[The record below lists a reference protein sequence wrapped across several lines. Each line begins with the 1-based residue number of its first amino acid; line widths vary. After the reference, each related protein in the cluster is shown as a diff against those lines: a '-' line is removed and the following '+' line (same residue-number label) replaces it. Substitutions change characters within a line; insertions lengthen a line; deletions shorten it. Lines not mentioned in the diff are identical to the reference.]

1 MHRGQPVRW
10 IEIPVHQAPSS
21 KCLRLHIE
29 NLRRQQD
36 DVIRVCVLRRT
47 NDREENANY
56 HRKVIFDTWFG
67 LIHRQLL
74 VCFLKVYIC
83 CSPIAARKWKR
94 RELCEIRSI
103 WSVRKETVS
112 VTQSRDT
119 QLDGG
124 NFVVYKISE
133 NGLEPIKMTHAAGE
147 ESLPAGRTAAA
158 KQALDA
164 KMMHMHE
171 NAGSVDKGLTEFSGL
186 NWMRRCSSMVFILII
201 LSHFLWKRHSRRC
214 RNK

>member
-10 IEIPVHQAPSS
+10 IKIPVHQAPSS

-119 QLDGG
+119 QLVG
-124 NFVVYKISE
+124 
-133 NGLEPIKMTHAAGE
+133 
-147 ESLPAGRTAAA
+147 
-158 KQALDA
+158 
-164 KMMHMHE
+164 
-171 NAGSVDKGLTEFSGL
+171 
-186 NWMRRCSSMVFILII
+186 I
-201 LSHFLWKRHSRRC
+201 LSFIKLARMVSSQLTWLMLWVRKVCRRDAQPLQSKLLTRKWC
-214 RNK
+214 TCTRMRVQLIRD